1 MKIIKELKGFSGS
14 QVLLIHDQTTFV
26 RKIGN
31 VERNLER
38 YHTLANLGLA
48 LPNIIKED
56 IDFYDMEYIPNLD
69 IKNFLFKN
77 QTHSL
82 ASFIKD
88 TVRKLS
94 KYTQDKDYTETYHQ
108 KLKEVEFTGLVF
120 GKDELI
126 SKLPKIL
133 PSSGYH
139 GDLTLENILYNVTKG
154 EFILIDP
161 LTTEYDSYVFDLAKL
176 RQDIV
181 CKWFIRKESIY
192 IDPKLQNLSE
202 DLGEVFGSFY
212 SDPYLLI
219 LMLLRV
225 LPYAQ
230 TDDRQFL
237 IKEANK
243 LWK

>member
-14 QVLLIHDQTTFV
+14 RVLLIHDQTTFV

-31 VERNLER
+31 IERNLER

-48 LPNIIKED
+48 LPNIIRED

-82 ASFIKD
+82 ANFIKY
-88 TVRKLS
+88 TIHKLS
-94 KYTQDKDYTETYHQ
+94 RYTQDKDYTGTYHQ
-108 KLKEVEFTGLVF
+108 KLKEVDF
-120 GKDELI
+120 KDLAFDKAALI
-126 SKLPKIL
+126 EKLPKIL
-133 PSSGYH
+133 PSSQYH

-176 RQDIV
+176 RQDII

-202 DLGEVFGSFY
+202 DLGAEFKSFY

-219 LMLLRV
+219 LMLLRI

>member
-14 QVLLIHDQTTFV
+14 QVLLIHDQITFV

-38 YHTLANLGLA
+38 YRNLARLGLA
-48 LPNIIKED
+48 LPKIIKENVD
-56 IDFYDMEYIPNLD
+56 YYDMEYIPNLD
-69 IKNFLFKN
+69 IKNFLSKN

-82 ASFIKD
+82 ANFIKD
-88 TVRKLS
+88 TVHRLS
-94 KYTQDKDYTETYHQ
+94 KYQQDKDYTETYHQ
-108 KLKEVEFTGLVF
+108 KLKEIDFTGLVF
-120 GKDELI
+120 DKDDLI

-133 PSSGYH
+133 PSSEYH

-181 CKWFIRKESIY
+181 CKWFIRKDSVY

-202 DLGEVFGSFY
+202 ELGAEFGPFY

>member
-1 MKIIKELKGFSGS
+1 MKIIKELKGYSGS
-14 QVLLIHDQTTFV
+14 QVLLIHDRITFV

-31 VERNLER
+31 IERNLER
-38 YHTLANLGLA
+38 YGALSSLGLN
-48 LPNIIKED
+48 LPIIINRD
-56 IDFYDMEYIPNLD
+56 INFYDMEYIPNLD

-82 ASFIKD
+82 SDFIKN
-88 TVRKLS
+88 TVHKLS
-94 KYTQDKDYTETYHQ
+94 EHTTTKDYTEIYQQ
-108 KLKEVEFTGLVF
+108 KLQGINFKGLVF
-120 GKDELI
+120 DKDTLI
-126 SKLPKIL
+126 NKLPKIL
-133 PSSGYH
+133 PSSEYH

-181 CKWFIRKESIY
+181 CKWFIRKESSY
-192 IDPKLQNLSE
+192 IESKLQNLSE
-202 DLGEVFGSFY
+202 ELELEFEHY

-230 TDDRQFL
+230 KEDQKFL

>member
-1 MKIIKELKGFSGS
+1 MKVIKELKGFSGS

-31 VERNLER
+31 IDRNLER
-38 YHTLANLGLA
+38 YHALSNSGLA
-48 LPNIIKED
+48 LPKIIKED
-56 IDFYDMEYIPNLD
+56 TDYYDMEYIPNLD

-77 QTHSL
+77 QPHSL
-82 ASFIKD
+82 ANFIKK
-88 TVRKLS
+88 TVGKLRRQ
-94 KYTQDKDYTETYHQ
+94 TRDKDYTEVYQ
-108 KLKEVEFTGLVF
+108 KKLKDVDFTGLVF

-126 SKLPKIL
+126 EKLPKIL
-133 PSSGYH
+133 PRSEYH

-202 DLGEVFGSFY
+202 ELGAVFGSFY

-230 TDDRQFL
+230 TRDKEFL
-237 IKEANK
+237 MKEANK